1 MNTYYKYAPNA
12 WLAECEQEYSHGESI
27 QITNKHGREAAATV
41 WKLVAAG
48 KNGKFYYSF
57 LREGDAY
64 ALRKLARYEGAASK
78 ARQVSDAAWQASNE
92 GADFLALGEPIKIG
106 HHSEK
111 RHRALIERN
120 HRRMGKS
127 VEYSKKA
134 AEYEAKADYWRAKVG
149 EVTLAMPQSVEH
161 YTQKLATLE
170 AVHAGMKAGTV
181 ERSHS
186 MSMQYA
192 LRDVKEARKQL
203 EIAKKLW
210 ELTEG

>member
-12 WLAECEQEYSHGESI
+12 WLAECAQEHAHGERI
-27 QITNKHGREAAATV
+27 QITNKFGKDADCTV
-41 WKLVAAG
+41 WKLVMIG

-57 LREGDAY
+57 LRDGDAY
-64 ALRKLARYEGAASK
+64 AARKLARYESAADK
-78 ARQVSDAAWQASNE
+78 ARTVADSAWAASNE

-120 HRRMGKS
+120 HRRMGKG
-127 VEYSKKA
+127 VEYYKKA
-134 AEYEAKADYWRAKVG
+134 DEYSRKAEYWRSKLG
-149 EVTLAMPQSVEH
+149 EITLAMPQSVDH
-161 YTQKLATLE
+161 FAKKLAKLE
-170 AVHAGMKAGTV
+170 AIHAGMKAGTIA
-181 ERSHS
+181 RNHC

-210 ELTEG
+210 EITG

>member
-12 WLAECEQEYSHGESI
+12 WIAECEQEYSHGESI
-27 QITNKHGREAAATV
+27 QITNKYGREAAATV
-41 WKLVAAG
+41 WKMVAVG

-64 ALRKLARYEGAASK
+64 ALRKLARYESAAAK
-78 ARQVSDAAWQASNE
+78 ASTVANAAWQASNE

-134 AEYEAKADYWRAKVG
+134 EAYETKADYWRAKVG
-149 EVTLAMPQSVEH
+149 EITLAMPQSVEH
-161 YTQKLATLE
+161 FAQKLAKLE

-181 ERSHS
+181 ERRHS

-210 ELTEG
+210 DLI